1 MAVNWGLAGGNG
13 FGNALATGLQLG
25 QVARQ
30 RQEEKEYRNALAQY
44 DPNNPETIKP
54 IMEVDPR
61 TGLHLQQQA
70 QRAQA
75 QQAEQRR
82 ADLPM
87 MTRLLEHAAQGPEQ
101 WQQARGLAQQYGID
115 VSGLPEQFD
124 PEWAQA
130 QAQTMKL
137 LATPEGQEALS
148 TAGKQA
154 VDMGYRPGTPEFAQ
168 AVRDI
173 YLAGASKPYV
183 VGGETRLYTPK
194 IGGAGGAQGGV
205 PPGAVEA
212 LRANPELAPQFQEKY
227 GIDPQQFLGGAASNG
242 SGTFQPGQ

>member
-1 MAVNWGLAGGNG
+1 MINWGLAQGGG
-13 FGNALATGLQLG
+13 FQNALAMGMQMG
-25 QVARQ
+25 AQAREAKE
-30 RQEEKEYRNALAQY
+30 RKEYRNALAQY

-75 QQAEQRR
+75 QQTEQRR

-124 PEWAQA
+124 PEWAQS

-154 VDMGYRPGTPEFAQ
+154 VDMGFQPGTPDFQ
-168 AVRDI
+168 AKVTEI
-173 YLAGASKPYV
+173 WQQNGAIPYTDSE
-183 VGGETRLYTPK
+183 GATRLYIPGRNGVRTSQQITEGTVIENDAGERMVFRGGK
-194 IGGAGGAQGGV
+194 WEAMTGGGAGNSAGG
-205 PPGAVEA
+205 
-212 LRANPELAPQFQEKY
+212 F
-227 GIDPQQFLGGAASNG
+227 
-242 SGTFQPGQ
+242 

>member
-1 MAVNWGLAGGNG
+1 MINWGLAQGGG
-13 FGNALATGLQLG
+13 YQNALAMGMQMG
-25 QVARQ
+25 AQAREAKE
-30 RQEEKEYRNALAQY
+30 RKEYRNALAGY
-44 DPNNPETIKP
+44 DPDNPETLKP
-54 IMEVDPR
+54 IMAVDPR

-101 WQQARGLAQQYGID
+101 WAQARGVAEQYGID
-115 VSGLPEQFD
+115 LSGLPEQFD
-124 PEWAQA
+124 PEWAQT

-154 VDMGYRPGTPEFAQ
+154 VDMGYQPGTPEFQ
-168 AVRDI
+168 AKVTEIWQQNGAIPYTDASGATRL
-173 YLAGASKPYV
+173 YMPGRQQSGPEAGAV
-183 VGGETRLYTPK
+183 VGGYRFK
-194 IGGAGGAQGGV
+194 GG
-205 PPGAVEA
+205 
-212 LRANPELAPQFQEKY
+212 NPNDRNAWEPVS
-227 GIDPQQFLGGAASNG
+227 GGAASNG